1 MVPLPS
7 PLFLCCPVSR
17 QFPWKKTLIENKQT
31 NEQTN
36 KQTNKQKNKQTNKQ
50 KNKQTNKQTKKQ
62 TNKQKNP
69 TKQVNALFSF
79 RVTKILY
86 NRTKIIIIHAKPNFL
101 GKYFSCK
108 CKSQKNP
115 AASFSCLFLPVKP
128 VSEVAFLLIY
138 LRNKVK
144 FIVKC
149 LVLSVKCCMADVIA
163 FCKCFR
169 CSNHLKFVYGD

>member
-7 PLFLCCPVSR
+7 PLFPCCPVSR

-31 NEQTN
+31 N
-36 KQTNKQKNKQTNKQ
+36 
-50 KNKQTNKQTKKQ
+50 KQ

-69 TKQVNALFSF
+69 TKQVNALFSS

-101 GKYFSCK
+101 GRYFSCK

-115 AASFSCLFLPVKP
+115 AASFSCFLLPVKP
-128 VSEVAFLLIY
+128 MSEVAFLLIY
-138 LRNKVK
+138 LRDKVK

-149 LVLSVKCCMADVIA
+149 LVLSVKCYMADVNT
-163 FCKCFR
+163 FWKCFG